1 MVRYTKEGHVE
12 VLIFHLEKAIFLLV
26 SLKFAAM
33 YTNILLIRN
42 CLSGVASAR
51 NLRVIQPTDE
61 AAQRTLPRY
70 DFPTRLV
77 NATPGVNRVM
87 SYELTRIDN
96 ELKIKIAN
104 DSTIVYN
111 RPKFFVGSNGS
122 VWSSEFMRL
131 RYQVP
136 ELFTMNYNDQVV
148 GANLELM
155 IMLSDRLR
163 YFWLMTIKD
172 DFMMITKEQ
181 NCPFRAY
188 ELRKIQSLK
197 QVVNNCLESCDT
209 DSTEKDKQSPAS
221 IDFQG
226 MLDTLLTS
234 VDMLELLFQSN
245 DAIADIWESV
255 KRFSSLCDQFWR
267 QLCSHL
273 PVFKCRVHEFTDAG
287 PGVGVTNHDV
297 QYRIAEVIIVTN
309 IDYYIRHHLS
319 NGDSSHNEVERMQ
332 SYVGDAICDGGPL
345 SWEYKRQYEGLSDE
359 QLGSM
364 TYEELEHNEQ
374 ERMKYNAFKVCDELS
389 L

>member
-1 MVRYTKEGHVE
+1 
-12 VLIFHLEKAIFLLV
+12 
-26 SLKFAAM
+26 
-33 YTNILLIRN
+33 
-42 CLSGVASAR
+42 
-51 NLRVIQPTDE
+51 
-61 AAQRTLPRY
+61 
-70 DFPTRLV
+70 
-77 NATPGVNRVM
+77 
-87 SYELTRIDN
+87 
-96 ELKIKIAN
+96 
-104 DSTIVYN
+104 
-111 RPKFFVGSNGS
+111 
-122 VWSSEFMRL
+122 MRL

-197 QVVNNCLESCDT
+197 QVVSSCLESCDK

-255 KRFSSLCDQFWR
+255 KRFSSLCDHFWR
-267 QLCSHL
+267 KLCSHL

-297 QYRIAEVIIVTN
+297 QYRIAEVILVTN
-309 IDYYIRHHLS
+309 IDYYIRHHFS

-345 SWEYKRQYEGLSDE
+345 NWEYKRQYEGLSDE

-364 TYEELEHNEQ
+364 TYEELEHNEL
-374 ERMKYNAFKVCDELS
+374 ERMKCNAFKVCDELS
-389 L
+389 LRIDGAAGPNNYMKAYTSQKSEDLFFNNHANLKKYLAVSEKNRVSLPGSHYFKLLQGFIQSHFEIGEKYIEFLRHSCSASPCFHCAEFDWVGLYVPGYQNRSQTIMQMVCTT